1 MTVSTTTQ
9 QSFAEVDDDGGANAG
24 TLGTT
29 NANWTQLTDT
39 VFRIR
44 FLVDTTGKAE
54 TDGYHL
60 YQNYNGTGYQRVT
73 TSSTEVQ
80 SVASGFGTPPADG
93 TATTQRIGS
102 GTFTAGEWAIGIRYD
117 EKSRRAAVA
126 KPVWKRELA
135 TMHNCP
141 YCMSFWYGLVATV
154 LWFATPAEYRE
165 VWFVLAMPFALGAVV
180 SVIQKKIG

>member
-102 GTFTAGEWAIGIRYD
+102 GTFTAGEWDNNGAIGGERLWL
-117 EKSRRAAVA
+117 S
-126 KPVWKRELA
+126 L
-135 TMHNCP
+135 
-141 YCMSFWYGLVATV
+141 YGRGNSLLCTTV
-154 LWFATPAEYRE
+154 LIACLSGTDSWQRFFGLLRLQSTEKFGLSLLCHLR
-165 VWFVLAMPFALGAVV
+165 LAQWLA
-180 SVIQKKIG
+180 